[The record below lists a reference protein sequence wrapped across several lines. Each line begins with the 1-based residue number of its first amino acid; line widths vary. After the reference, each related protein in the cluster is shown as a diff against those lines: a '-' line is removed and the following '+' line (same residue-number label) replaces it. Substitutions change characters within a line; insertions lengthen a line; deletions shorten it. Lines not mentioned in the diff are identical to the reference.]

1 MHKNFNHPIKIKQQ
15 KGATLFV
22 TVILVL
28 VLSIVALAVYQQAS
42 FDERNARAQ
51 ADRQLAVQ
59 AAEIALRDAEYDLQ
73 CQQFSSNPSTSSTTT
88 VIQCSKGE
96 TVQNRA
102 LSAASAA
109 SAEALSNDQKNSCRS
124 TCVAGSRLKVDR
136 LLLGFDDKGT
146 NGLWAGLTDTPKMGI
161 FNGTTNPKPWVNRA
175 NWAPNAN
182 TSIILGRYTG
192 AQPIP
197 IVAQQPRYLIEG
209 FTDSEKNLL
218 FRITAKGWGRN
229 PTTEVT
235 LQQTYRP

>member
-1 MHKNFNHPIKIKQQ
+1 MHKNFIQPIKTKQQ

-51 ADRQLAVQ
+51 ADRLLATQ

-73 CQQFSSNPSTSSTTT
+73 CQQFSTNAAGASIVVACNANGT
-88 VIQCSKGE
+88 VL
-96 TVQNRA
+96 NN
-102 LSAASAA
+102 AA
-109 SAEALSNDQKNSCRS
+109 NVGQNSCRS
-124 TCVAGSRLKVDR
+124 TCIPNSRLRVDR
-136 LLLGFDDKGT
+136 LLLGFDAVGT
-146 NGLWAGLTDTPKMGI
+146 NGLWAGKTDTQTIGSMLGYS
-161 FNGTTNPKPWVNRA
+161 NPKPWQNRA
-175 NWAPNAN
+175 NWDTLN
-182 TSIILGRYTG
+182 TNINTVQLGRYTG
-192 AQPIP
+192 TQPIP

-209 FTDSEKNLL
+209 FTDSERNVL